1 MGGSQEGRKLLC
13 SCRTQIGFCYQDQR
27 YQPSVSQGSKSF
39 ATFPIET
46 NQQWSFHQLNKAT
59 VNMLRICEPYVTW
72 GVPNL
77 KSVRELIYK
86 RGFLKVE
93 GKRTPITSNDL
104 VENNL
109 GRHGVICVED
119 IIHEVFTVGPNF
131 KYVSNTLWPFKLN
144 TPTGGWRKKTNHF
157 VEGGDFGNREDK
169 IDASFV
175 IWFK

>member
-1 MGGSQEGRKLLC
+1 MAHFSYL
-13 SCRTQIGFCYQDQR
+13 SNIHFFYSD
-27 YQPSVSQGSKSF
+27 SNSF
-39 ATFPIET
+39 F
-46 NQQWSFHQLNKAT
+46 QLF
-59 VNMLRICEPYVTW
+59 VYYISEPYVTW

-109 GRHGVICVED
+109 GMADDFYFFHGNFTISRNFINYTFFHFIFLGRHGVICVED

-131 KYVSNTLWPFKLN
+131 K
-144 TPTGGWRKKTNHF
+144 
-157 VEGGDFGNREDK
+157 
-169 IDASFV
+169 
-175 IWFK
+175 